1 MKPTTYLFVDITI
14 FKSQNPGRSGTISR
28 PMTVTI
34 NYYWVYTMYHCEPP
48 GSEGRPVA
56 GICLCSWNIT
66 RDLITSVPW
75 WALTSHNVSNLLH
88 HIYRTG
94 NWSHYRPLNPVQIIW
109 SCYYSVNPGIEHRCC
124 SNSLLADNQLT
135 DRGRV
140 DNCFVIECQHIASC
154 CLVVDACDIVSVFV
168 HTLWCVQRPPGRG
181 ETPEAARPG
190 RPGHGV
196 IYIYICILYILLLLL

>member
-1 MKPTTYLFVDITI
+1 MLLQCQPGNTT
-14 FKSQNPGRSGTISR
+14 Q
-28 PMTVTI
+28 M
-34 NYYWVYTMYHCEPP
+34 
-48 GSEGRPVA
+48 
-56 GICLCSWNIT
+56 
-66 RDLITSVPW
+66 
-75 WALTSHNVSNLLH
+75 LL
-88 HIYRTG
+88 
-94 NWSHYRPLNPVQIIW
+94 
-109 SCYYSVNPGIEHRCC
+109 
-124 SNSLLADNQLT
+124 NSLLADNQLT

-196 IYIYICILYILLLLL
+196 MHPEYISNDYQNHYQHVPVFESER